1 VFPVDHEVGDCHSSL
16 TGFEQEFGLD
26 VTSLF
31 SVCVIAMIAVFILL
45 GLLALLM
52 ELITTVFPYVRGLT
66 DTAVVAA
73 ITTTVASVYPGARVT
88 RIEEET

>member
-1 VFPVDHEVGDCHSSL
+1 M
-16 TGFEQEFGLD
+16 D

-31 SVCVIAMIAVFILL
+31 SACVIAMVAVFILL
-45 GLLALLM
+45 GLLAVLM
-52 ELITTVFPYVRGLT
+52 EATTFFFPFGESRT
-66 DTAVVAA
+66 DTAVIAA